1 MEPSLRKLTA
11 KVQIQP
17 ESGYMEAQ
25 AFANVVKVTDQEIE
39 FILAVE
45 FSDSPGKFV
54 IKEISQSGQPCRFRF
69 ERDRVFLTP
78 VQPADQ
84 AEIKFVYTGKPRQ
97 DQDDF
102 ITAKEI
108 VLRMDGA
115 WLPIIP
121 SSCADFDVTIRH
133 PSGYTF
139 FGQGTCEGKKIID
152 DESTESRWTL
162 KSGNGF
168 TLYGAPEYKI
178 KRTMVKETEI
188 IIALWPGDANLLDEL
203 SDIVTTIMQRLT
215 KAFGNYPHPVVRI
228 VESGRWNGKSAYG
241 AISNVSI
248 GYQMLRKGIDKVMV
262 AHELTHGWWGG
273 IVPSKHESLHR
284 GQWNETLAEYTSSW
298 ALEPDEALALR
309 RRWSQNYA
317 SLDESSD
324 RPILQIG
331 SYTSHWKINEA
342 ITYHKGALLMT
353 SLEDRIGTDTLM
365 KALGSFVRR
374 RARKPSGWEDLMSAI
389 GEQSDVDTV
398 VWLGD
403 WLRKSSAPELRLA
416 ELKSEGNILQG
427 KILQQGGHLFE
438 GRVEIGAYHDDKLLC
453 TEWASFKDKINPFQ
467 IHLPNGVNRIRIDPR
482 FRIPR
487 RYDPDTPEFY
497 KI

>member
-1 MEPSLRKLTA
+1 MKPSLEKLTA
-11 KVQIQP
+11 SVQIQP

-25 AFANVVKVTDQEIE
+25 AYAYVGKVADQEIE

-45 FSDSPGKFV
+45 FSDGPGKFV
-54 IKEISQSGQPCRFRF
+54 IKEISQSGHPCRFRLG
-69 ERDRVFLTP
+69 RDRVFVTP
-78 VQPADQ
+78 TQPADQ
-84 AEIKFVYTGKPRQ
+84 AEIKFFYTGKPRQ
-97 DQDDF
+97 DPDDF

-133 PSGYTF
+133 PTDYTL
-139 FGQGTCEGKKIID
+139 FGQGTWKGKTTID

-162 KSGNGF
+162 RSANGF

-178 KRTMVKETEI
+178 KKTEAKDTEI
-188 IIALWPGDANLLDEL
+188 IIAMWPGDANLLDEL
-203 SDIVTTIMQRLT
+203 SDIVTTLMQRLM
-215 KAFGNYPHPVVRI
+215 KAFDSYPYPVVRI

-353 SLEDRIGTDTLM
+353 SLEDRIGPDALI
-365 KALGSFVRR
+365 KALETFVSRR
-374 RARKPSGWEDLMSAI
+374 GGKPSSWEDLLSAI
-389 GEQSDVDTV
+389 GEQSDAGTIT
-398 VWLGD
+398 
-403 WLRKSSAPELRLA
+403 WLREWLSKSSAP
-416 ELKSEGNILQG
+416 
-427 KILQQGGHLFE
+427 
-438 GRVEIGAYHDDKLLC
+438 
-453 TEWASFKDKINPFQ
+453 
-467 IHLPNGVNRIRIDPR
+467 
-482 FRIPR
+482 
-487 RYDPDTPEFY
+487 
-497 KI
+497 